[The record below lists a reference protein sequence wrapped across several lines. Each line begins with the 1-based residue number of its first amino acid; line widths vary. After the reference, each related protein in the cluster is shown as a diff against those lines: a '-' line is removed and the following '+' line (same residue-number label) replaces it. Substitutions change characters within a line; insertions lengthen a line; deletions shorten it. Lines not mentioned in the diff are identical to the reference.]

1 MRGFTPLRI
10 SLAVAT
16 AAAVMGTGVAF
27 AGGSSDTARPAET
40 TRTAAP
46 GRAAAPVAADVTGAT
61 ELVQGLIVGYKS
73 RAEEAGS
80 NTAVAKDARAKADEA
95 GEPVSFERRLGT
107 GAALV
112 DLPEA
117 DEARDAQKVAAAF
130 LADPDVAYVVPDRRV
145 HATAVDPAEYSYQW
159 DLYESTAG
167 MNVPPAWKRATGKG
181 VTVAVLDT
189 GITRHTELNSQVLP
203 GYDFI
208 SNTWTANDG
217 GGRDDDPSDAGD
229 WLKKGECGK
238 DRYGNPVP
246 SGDRN
251 SSWHG
256 THVAGTIAA
265 AANGSGVVGVAH
277 EANILPVRVL
287 GRCGGSTS
295 DIIDAITW
303 ASGGTVSGVP
313 ANKNRAAVINMSL
326 GGEFAC
332 DQAYNAALKGAA
344 DRGTTVVVSAGNDN
358 ADAASYSPAGCAH
371 VVTVAASDR
380 EGNRAV
386 YSNYGKAVDVT
397 APGGETGVRA
407 ADGIWSTL
415 NKGTKSPGDA
425 SYASYQGTSMAA
437 PHVAGLA
444 ALMKQKDPSLTPA
457 QIEQT
462 VKNNTRAL
470 PGTCSGGCGAG
481 LSDADK
487 TLAAVTG
494 G

>member
-1 MRGFTPLRI
+1 MHGFTPLRI
-10 SLAVAT
+10 TLAVAT
-16 AAAVMGTGVAF
+16 ATAVMGTGVAF
-27 AGGSSDTARPAET
+27 AGGSSDAARPAGT
-40 TRTAAP
+40 
-46 GRAAAPVAADVTGAT
+46 GKAAALATAPAPVTADVSGAT
-61 ELVQGLIVGYKS
+61 ELVDGFIVGYKS
-73 RAEEAGS
+73 QAAEATS
-80 NTAVAKDARAKADEA
+80 NAAVVKDAEAKAGKT

-112 DLPEA
+112 ELPEA
-117 DEARDAQKVAAAF
+117 DKVQDAQKVAAAF

-145 HATAVDPAEYSYQW
+145 YATAVDPAEYGYQW
-159 DLYESTAG
+159 DLYETTAG
-167 MNVPPAWKRATGKG
+167 MNVPSAWKQATGKG
-181 VTVAVLDT
+181 VTVAVIDT
-189 GITRHTELNSQVLP
+189 GITKHSELSAKLLP

-217 GGRDDDPSDAGD
+217 GGRDNDPSDAGD
-229 WLKKGECGK
+229 WLKTGECGK
-238 DRYGNPVP
+238 DKYGNPVP

-265 AANGSGVVGVAH
+265 AANGYGTVGVAH
-277 EANILPVRVL
+277 EAGILPVRVL
-287 GRCGGSTS
+287 GRCGGTTS

-303 ASGGTVSGVP
+303 ASGGTVTGVP

-326 GGEFAC
+326 GGEFTC
-332 DQAYNAALKGAA
+332 DEAYNAALKGAR

-358 ADAASYSPAGCAH
+358 KDAAAYSPAGCAN

-380 EGNRAV
+380 EGNRAA
-386 YSNYGKAVDVT
+386 YSNYGKVVDVT
-397 APGGETGVRA
+397 APGGETAVRD
-407 ADGIWSTL
+407 ADGIWSSL
-415 NKGTKSPGDA
+415 NKGTKSPGDE

-437 PHVAGLA
+437 PHIAGLA
-444 ALMKQKDPSLTPA
+444 ALLKQKNSSLTPA

-462 VKNNTRAL
+462 IKNNTRAL

-487 TLAAVTG
+487 TLTAVTTG
-494 G
+494 

>member
-1 MRGFTPLRI
+1 MHGFTPLRI

-27 AGGSSDTARPAET
+27 AGGSSDTVPPARAGEVT
-40 TRTAAP
+40 T
-46 GRAAAPVAADVTGAT
+46 PVAADVTGAT
-61 ELVQGLIVGYKS
+61 ELVQGFIVGYKS
-73 RAEEAGS
+73 QAAEAKSNEA
-80 NTAVAKDARAKADEA
+80 AVKDAEAKAGKT

-112 DLPEA
+112 ELPEA
-117 DEARDAQKVAAAF
+117 DEVRDAQKVAAAF

-145 HATAVDPAEYSYQW
+145 YATAVDPAEYEAQW
-159 DLYESTAG
+159 DLYETTAG
-167 MNVPPAWKRATGKG
+167 MNVPAAWKQATGKG
-181 VTVAVLDT
+181 VTVAVIDT
-189 GITRHTELNSQVLP
+189 GITEHTELGSKLLP

-208 SNTWTANDG
+208 SDTWTANDG
-217 GGRDDDPSDAGD
+217 GGRDNDPSDAGD

-238 DRYGNPVP
+238 DKYGNPVP

-287 GRCGGSTS
+287 GRCGGTTS

-303 ASGGTVSGVP
+303 ASGGTVTGVP
-313 ANKNRAAVINMSL
+313 ANKNPAAVVNMSL
-326 GGEFAC
+326 GGKFTC
-332 DQAYNAALKGAA
+332 DQAYNAALKGAR

-358 ADAASYSPAGCAH
+358 TDAAAYSPAGCAN
-371 VVTVAASDR
+371 VITVAASDR
-380 EGNRAV
+380 EGNRAA
-386 YSNYGKAVDVT
+386 YSNYGKVVDVT
-397 APGGETGVRA
+397 APGGETSVRA
-407 ADGIWSTL
+407 TDGIRSTL
-415 NKGTKSPGDA
+415 NKGTKSPGDET
-425 SYASYQGTSMAA
+425 YTYYQGTSMAA

-444 ALMKQKDPSLTPA
+444 ALLKQKDSSLTPA
-457 QIEQT
+457 RIEQT
-462 VKNNTRAL
+462 IKSNTVAL

-481 LSDADK
+481 LSDAGK
-487 TLAAVTG
+487 TLSAVTG